1 MPETSRDITLL
12 ITDYPFHLPDIER
25 LRAAIGEGRLLTAHG
40 EGELVAAL
48 TAHPE
53 ADVVCLYQSP
63 ETLLALAPG
72 LRWLALSSA
81 GADHIL
87 RQPWIRNP
95 HLPLITTANGVHA
108 IPISEHV
115 VSAMLLHARQWPE
128 LLRLQREHSWPSG
141 SAARAVTGRE
151 LAGATLLVVGLGAI
165 GRRVAQLG
173 RAFGMR
179 TVATRYSIGAEASD
193 PDVDVILPHGKLDEL
208 LPQADYITLAVPSTP
223 ETYHLMDTR
232 RLALVKP
239 GALLI
244 NIARGNLIDESALL
258 TALRDGPLGAAA
270 LDVAESEPLP
280 QDSPLWTAP
289 NLTLSPH
296 ISGRSPRYGERL
308 ADLLLENI
316 ARYREGRP
324 LRNLVDVARGY

>member
-25 LRAAIGEGRLLTAHG
+25 LRAALGEGRLLTAHG

-115 VSAMLLHARQWPE
+115 FSAMLLWARHWPDI
-128 LLRLQREHSWPSG
+128 LKLQAERRWPNWSVKQTL
-141 SAARAVTGRE
+141 AGRE
-151 LAGATLLVVGLGAI
+151 LFGATLLVIGLGAI

-179 TVATRYSIGAEASD
+179 TLATRRSADDNAND
-193 PDVDVILPHGKLDEL
+193 PDVDMLYPMARLDEAL
-208 LPQADYITLAVPSTP
+208 GQADYIVLAVPSTP
-223 ETYHLMDTR
+223 ATHGLINAE
-232 RLALVKP
+232 RLRAVKP
-239 GALLI
+239 GALLV
-244 NIARGNLIDESALL
+244 NIARGDVVDEQALL
-258 TALRDGPLGAAA
+258 DALRAGPLGGA
-270 LDVAESEPLP
+270 
-280 QDSPLWTAP
+280 
-289 NLTLSPH
+289 
-296 ISGRSPRYGERL
+296 
-308 ADLLLENI
+308 
-316 ARYREGRP
+316 
-324 LRNLVDVARGY
+324 